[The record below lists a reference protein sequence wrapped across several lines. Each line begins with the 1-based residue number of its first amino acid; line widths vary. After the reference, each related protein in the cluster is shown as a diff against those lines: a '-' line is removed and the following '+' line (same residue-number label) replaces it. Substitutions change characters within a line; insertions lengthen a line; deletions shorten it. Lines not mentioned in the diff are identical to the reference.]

1 MMKRKL
7 FLGFVTISALSLS
20 GCLSLLLP
28 EPTPANHVYRLSSDL
43 EASATANPLATT
55 AVTAVP
61 SVRID
66 RPNAPKALQG
76 YDLVVST
83 EDNKLVTIARA
94 EWADTLPTQIQ
105 RAFISHLNMRSDL
118 IGILPTSGARS
129 TYRGHIT
136 IRNFEARFDQGQE
149 AAPLI
154 IVDYLVTLSNAGS
167 RNLIGTQSFHVEQR
181 AASIRVSDI
190 VASKSAANK
199 AILNDISD
207 WMVQKLSSQA
217 G

>member
-55 AVTAVP
+55 AVP

-83 EDNKLVTIARA
+83 EDNKLVTIAKA

-136 IRNFEARFDQGQE
+136 VRNFEARFDQGQG

-154 IVDYLVTLSNAGS
+154 IVDYLVTLSHAGS

-207 WMVQKLSSQA
+207 WMVQKLSNQT

>member
-28 EPTPANHVYRLSSDL
+28 EPTSANHVYRLSSDL
-43 EASATANPLATT
+43 EASATANPLAI
-55 AVTAVP
+55 TAVP

-83 EDNKLVTIARA
+83 EDNKLVTIAKA

-118 IGILPTSGARS
+118 IGILPTSGARP

-136 IRNFEARFDQGQE
+136 VRNFEARFDEGQE

-154 IVDYLVTLSNAGS
+154 IVDYLVTLSDAGS

-190 VASKSAANK
+190 VASKSSANK

-207 WMVQKLSSQA
+207 WMVQKLSNQT